1 MHHSEKEEALIFQS
15 WIGLYWTWVYPSGR
29 IHGLG
34 DELSYF
40 TALSKKVIQK
50 IKMML
55 FLNYDEICINS
66 LLTKVFRI
74 V

>member
-1 MHHSEKEEALIFQS
+1 MHHSGKEKALIFLS
-15 WIGLYWTWVYPSGR
+15 WTEFYWTLVYPSGWS
-29 IHGLG
+29 HGLG

-40 TALSKKVIQK
+40 TALSKKVIQE

-55 FLNYDEICINS
+55 FLNYGEVCINT

>member
-1 MHHSEKEEALIFQS
+1 MHHSEKEEALIFLS
-15 WIGLYWTWVYPSGR
+15 WTEFYWTWVYPSGR

-40 TALSKKVIQK
+40 TALSKKVIQE

-55 FLNYDEICINS
+55 FLDYCEVCINS
-66 LLTKVFRI
+66 MFTKVFRI

>member
-15 WIGLYWTWVYPSGR
+15 WIEMYWTWVYSSGR

-55 FLNYDEICINS
+55 LLDYGEVCINS

>member
-15 WIGLYWTWVYPSGR
+15 WIGMYLTWGYPSGR
-29 IHGLG
+29 SHGLG

-40 TALSKKVIQK
+40 TALFKKVIQE

-55 FLNYDEICINS
+55 FLNYGEVCINS
-66 LLTKVFRI
+66 LFTKVFRI

>member
-1 MHHSEKEEALIFQS
+1 MDL
-15 WIGLYWTWVYPSGR
+15 VYPSGWN
-29 IHGLG
+29 HGLG

-40 TALSKKVIQK
+40 TALSKKVIQE

-55 FLNYDEICINS
+55 FLDYGEVCINS
-66 LLTKVFRI
+66 LFTKVFRI

>member
-15 WIGLYWTWVYPSGR
+15 RIGLYWTWVYSSGR

-55 FLNYDEICINS
+55 FLNYGEIYINS
-66 LLTKVFRI
+66 LFTKVFRI

>member
-1 MHHSEKEEALIFQS
+1 MVLD
-15 WIGLYWTWVYPSGR
+15 LVYPSGR

-40 TALSKKVIQK
+40 TALSKKVIQE

-55 FLNYDEICINS
+55 FLDYGEVCINA
-66 LLTKVFRI
+66 LLSKMFRI

>member
-15 WIGLYWTWVYPSGR
+15 WIGILDLVYPSGWN
-29 IHGLG
+29 HGLG

-50 IKMML
+50 IKMMF
-55 FLNYDEICINS
+55 FLNYGEVCINT